1 MSRGMECKART
12 VNPTRT
18 GFTRWARTGARGV
31 RIGAIGFAL
40 VTALGVP
47 MSAHAQ
53 LDLLKNA
60 VGGGTSGGTSGGSA
74 GGLPGGLGGLAS
86 SGSLT
91 SSSIGNATGVLQ
103 FCIKNN
109 YLGGA
114 NLDSATDVKDKL
126 LGKIGTQSG
135 SAAASPGYL
144 DGVKGMLSSPDG
156 KTVDLNGGG
165 LKEQLTRKVCDK
177 VLDQAKSFL

>member
-1 MSRGMECKART
+1 MTRRMECKAPIET
-12 VNPTRT
+12 HTASSATPAKA
-18 GFTRWARTGARGV
+18 GFNRWARTGATSV
-31 RIGAIGFAL
+31 ALILAFA
-40 VTALGVP
+40 AP
-47 MSAHAQ
+47 MQAHAQ
-53 LDLLKNA
+53 LDMLKNA
-60 VGGGTSGGTSGGSA
+60 VGGGSSGGGNSGGLA
-74 GGLPGGLGGLAS
+74 GGLGGLAS
-86 SGSLT
+86 GGSMT
-91 SSSIGNATGVLQ
+91 SSTIGNATGVLQ

-114 NLDSATDVKDKL
+114 NLNSATDVKDKL

-135 SAAASPGYL
+135 SPAASPGYL

-165 LKEQLTRKVCDK
+165 LKEQVTRKVCDK

>member
-1 MSRGMECKART
+1 MSRRMECKASPIT
-12 VNPTRT
+12 TA
-18 GFTRWARTGARGV
+18 GLKRWAGA
-31 RIGAIGFAL
+31 GAASVAL
-40 VTALGVP
+40 VIAVGMP
-47 MSAHAQ
+47 MAAYAQ
-53 LDLLKNA
+53 IGNLMDA
-60 VGGGTSGGTSGGSA
+60 VGGGNSGGGNT
-74 GGLPGGLGGLAS
+74 GGLAGSLGGLAS
-86 SGSLT
+86 GGGGSLT

-114 NLDSATDVKDKL
+114 NLNSATDVKDKL

-135 SAAASPGYL
+135 SPAASPGYL
-144 DGVKGMLSSPDG
+144 DGAKGLLSSPDG

>member
-1 MSRGMECKART
+1 MSRRLACTAR
-12 VNPTRT
+12 NAHSTRNGLPLWVRT
-18 GFTRWARTGARGV
+18 SARLGTLS
-31 RIGAIGFAL
+31 L
-40 VTALGVP
+40 VLMAALGAP
-47 MSAHAQ
+47 LQAHAQ
-53 LDLLKNA
+53 LDLLRNA
-60 VGGGTSGGTSGGSA
+60 IGGGNAGGGNSTGGSGGIGGI
-74 GGLPGGLGGLAS
+74 GDLAS
-86 SGSLT
+86 AGSLT

-114 NLDSATDVKDKL
+114 NLNTATDVKDKL

-144 DGVKGMLSSPDG
+144 DGAKGLLSSPDG

>member
-1 MSRGMECKART
+1 MAAGM
-12 VNPTRT
+12 PT
-18 GFTRWARTGARGV
+18 A
-31 RIGAIGFAL
+31 
-40 VTALGVP
+40 
-47 MSAHAQ
+47 AHAQ

-60 VGGGTSGGTSGGSA
+60 VGGGNSGGGDSGGLASS
-74 GGLPGGLGGLAS
+74 LGGLAS
-86 SGSLT
+86 GGSGSLT
-91 SSSIGNATGVLQ
+91 SSSIGNATGILQ
-103 FCIKNN
+103 FCIKNS

-114 NLDSATDVKDKL
+114 NLNSATDVKDKL

-135 SAAASPGYL
+135 SPAASPGYL
-144 DGVKGMLSSPDG
+144 DGAKGLLSSPDG

>member
-1 MSRGMECKART
+1 MECKART

-18 GFTRWARTGARGV
+18 GFTRRARTGA

-60 VGGGTSGGTSGGSA
+60 VGGGTSGGSA

-114 NLDSATDVKDKL
+114 NLSSATDVKDKL

>member
-1 MSRGMECKART
+1 MSRRMECKASPVT
-12 VNPTRT
+12 TA
-18 GFTRWARTGARGV
+18 GLKRWAGVGAASV
-31 RIGAIGFAL
+31 AL
-40 VTALGVP
+40 VIAAGMP
-47 MSAHAQ
+47 IAAHAQ

-60 VGGGTSGGTSGGSA
+60 VGGSNSGGGDSGGLA
-74 GGLPGGLGGLAS
+74 GSLGGLAS
-86 SGSLT
+86 GGGGSLT

-114 NLDSATDVKDKL
+114 NLNSATDVKDKL

-135 SAAASPGYL
+135 SPAASPGYL
-144 DGVKGMLSSPDG
+144 DGAKGLLSSPDG

>member
-1 MSRGMECKART
+1 MLLA
-12 VNPTRT
+12 VV
-18 GFTRWARTGARGV
+18 A
-31 RIGAIGFAL
+31 
-40 VTALGVP
+40 P
-47 MSAHAQ
+47 MQAHAQ

-60 VGGGTSGGTSGGSA
+60 VGSGSGSVGGGDSGGLAGS
-74 GGLPGGLGGLAS
+74 LGGLAS
-86 SGSLT
+86 SGSLA

-109 YLGGA
+109 YLSGA
-114 NLDSATDVKDKL
+114 NLSSATDVKDKL

-165 LKEQLTRKVCDK
+165 FKEQLTRKVCDK

>member
-1 MSRGMECKART
+1 MARHIESTECT
-12 VNPTRT
+12 QWT
-18 GFTRWARTGARGV
+18 GKSASAGVMRWRKTGAA
-31 RIGAIGFAL
+31 GAIGTGLAL
-40 VTALGVP
+40 VLALGAP
-47 MSAHAQ
+47 MPAQAQ
-53 LDLLKNA
+53 LDMLKNA
-60 VGGGTSGGTSGGSA
+60 IGGGSSGGGDSGGLA
-74 GGLPGGLGGLAS
+74 GSLGGLAS

-114 NLDSATDVKDKL
+114 DLSSATDVKDKL

-135 SAAASPGYL
+135 SPAASPGYL
-144 DGVKGMLSSPDG
+144 DGAKGLLSSPDG

-165 LKEQLTRKVCDK
+165 LKEQITRKVCDK